1 MKEAKDICFICEKV
15 EPTPTMVYFKEDKF
29 DDRLIC
35 HNCKTKP
42 KLDDLLKSNLSLEEI
57 DEIIAFESWGDL
69 SK

>member
-1 MKEAKDICFICEKV
+1 MREAKDICFICEKV
-15 EPTPTMVYFKEDKF
+15 EPTPTMVYFNEDKF

-57 DEIIAFESWGDL
+57 
-69 SK
+69 